1 MNNKKHRKDIIENA
15 LKLKLLPQTSRLA
28 KYIIAKDLTI
38 RQREENK
45 KRWEEEKQNG
55 KKKPTRDDQAYT
67 DETVYHIRKST
78 NKITT
83 AIATVENVQDNM
95 VFSLAN
101 YQSQPLLTNIVKYQ
115 RHANKY

>member
-45 KRWEEEKQNG
+45 KRREEEKQNG
-55 KKKPTRDDQAYT
+55 KKKPTRDNQAYN
-67 DETVYHIRKST
+67 DETVYRIRKST